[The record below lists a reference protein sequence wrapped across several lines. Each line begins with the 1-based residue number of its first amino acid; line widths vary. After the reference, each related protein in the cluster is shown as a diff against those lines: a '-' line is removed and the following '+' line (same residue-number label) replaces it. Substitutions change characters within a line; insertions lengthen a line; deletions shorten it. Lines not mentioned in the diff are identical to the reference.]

1 MQLKLHKGGI
11 ILKHGKRPTLKQK
24 EKIKSLGLD
33 PKEWLVVKDCM
44 KTFDIVSKAS
54 GEVKKYPRL

>member
-1 MQLKLHKGGI
+1 M
-11 ILKHGKRPTLKQK
+11 KHGKRPTLKQK